1 MVSTTQLDL
10 PGNPMPDLAPI
21 VRKLALAQLAAFARN
36 ARAALA
42 QAGIPDLEHAGV
54 FRTHIAA
61 RCCGC
66 DARLS
71 PEVVAALFTGA
82 ALQAGRPA
90 DGLARL
96 REEYC
101 LRTGC
106 ESRFYELTF
115 SPHPLVDWAAIG
127 TDSQPD
133 SPQASV
139 NLAVGGAVVRTTA
152 RAVRAQLSW
161 KLAAAV
167 ALLLALLAWRQWWTG
182 GSIPFFREAKTF
194 TSEGIAPEPIPSD
207 DGNAN

>member
-1 MVSTTQLDL
+1 MVSAKKLTVAMSTSAQ
-10 PGNPMPDLAPI
+10 M
-21 VRKLALAQLAAFARN
+21 VRKLALAQLAAFAGN
-36 ARAALA
+36 ARAALS
-42 QAGIPDLEHAGV
+42 QAGIPDLEHTGV
-54 FRTHIAA
+54 FRSHVAA

-66 DARLS
+66 DARPL

-82 ALQAGRPA
+82 ALEAGRPA
-90 DGLARL
+90 AALARL

-101 LRTGC
+101 LRAGC

-115 SPHPLVDWAAIG
+115 TAHPLVDWAAVE
-127 TDSQPD
+127 TDGQRD

-139 NLAVGGAVVRTTA
+139 NLAVGGAVVRSTA

-182 GSIPFFREAKTF
+182 GSIPFFREARTF
-194 TSEGIAPEPIPSD
+194 TSEGIAPEPIPLD
-207 DGNAN
+207 DGDTN

>member
-1 MVSTTQLDL
+1 MST
-10 PGNPMPDLAPI
+10 PRPI
-21 VRKLALAQLAAFARN
+21 VRKLAIAQLASFARN
-36 ARAALA
+36 ARAALS
-42 QAGIPDLEHAGV
+42 QAGIADLEHAEV
-54 FRTHIAA
+54 FRSHVTA

-66 DARLS
+66 DAHTS
-71 PEVVAALFTGA
+71 PDVVAALFTGA
-82 ALQAGRPA
+82 ALEAGRPA

-101 LRTGC
+101 LRPNC

-115 SPHPLVDWAAIG
+115 TPHPLVDWAAIG
-127 TDSQPD
+127 TDSKLD

-167 ALLLALLAWRQWWTG
+167 ALLLALLVWRQWWTG
-182 GSIPFFREAKTF
+182 GSIPFFREAKIF
-194 TSEGIAPEPIPSD
+194 TSEGVGPEPIPSD
-207 DGNAN
+207 DGDTN